1 MRRWRCPGRPIA
13 PTLEETAMNNNYG
26 LATADRL
33 THIKIVAVAL
43 VACIGV
49 VTAAKAA
56 RQDVSDTN
64 TRVEARVQKISA
76 EKLVVWTSSDRVVR

>member
-1 MRRWRCPGRPIA
+1 MRRWRCPGRSIA
-13 PTLEETAMNNNYG
+13 PDPG
-26 LATADRL
+26 GDRHEQQL
-33 THIKIVAVAL
+33 RVGHRGSPHPHQIVAVAL

-76 EKLVVWTSSDRVVR
+76 EKLVVWTSGDRVVR